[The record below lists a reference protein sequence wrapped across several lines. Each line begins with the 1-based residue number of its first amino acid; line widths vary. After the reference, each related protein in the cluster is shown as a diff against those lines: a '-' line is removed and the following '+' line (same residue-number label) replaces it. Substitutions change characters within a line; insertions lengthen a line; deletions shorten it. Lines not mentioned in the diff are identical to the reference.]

1 LGGKVIVTNLTFTT
15 LSSSIH
21 IKRVVIIMRWWKGL
35 WCVGKIRT
43 AEPFGDPTYPLQYRY
58 VVVQLGKD
66 CFGLLAH
73 PPPFFFSCPFL
84 VFLFSFSFSRFLFSL
99 PCSSPFL
106 SSPNSSP
113 YSSPFSL
120 LPSSFSLLPSLFSPP
135 PPRRVRRRT
144 SPPTHLHANGK
155 STISTLAN
163 HLAVVNLVVSS
174 WHVKRN
180 INLSV
185 L

>member
-1 LGGKVIVTNLTFTT
+1 MNRALRSGLTTPLEEDDDDGGGGGGTGGRASAKSKKMAPTLSIGRLWLASLGGKVIVTNLTFTT

-84 VFLFSFSFSRFLFSL
+84 VFFSRFPFLVFLFSFSFLA
-99 PCSSPFL
+99 
-106 SSPNSSP
+106 
-113 YSSPFSL
+113 SL
-120 LPSSFSLLPSLFSPP
+120 LFSFSLFS
-135 PPRRVRRRT
+135 
-144 SPPTHLHANGK
+144 
-155 STISTLAN
+155 
-163 HLAVVNLVVSS
+163 
-174 WHVKRN
+174 
-180 INLSV
+180 
-185 L
+185 